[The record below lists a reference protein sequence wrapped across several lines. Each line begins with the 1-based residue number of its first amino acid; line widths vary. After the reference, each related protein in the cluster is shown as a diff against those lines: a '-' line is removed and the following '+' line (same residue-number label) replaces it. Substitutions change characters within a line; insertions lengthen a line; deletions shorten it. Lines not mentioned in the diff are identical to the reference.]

1 MVYVVRCRTNCKVI
15 TSIGVDPNDYD
26 AQHKNH
32 IGKQMYIVVTTFV
45 LNDNDIEKGG
55 TAIPICCV
63 RVGKMV
69 KASRDSYSRVYN
81 DGGSSFTYPKVQE
94 NLLREK
100 GTESFKEVELTGK
113 SIGTDNDSKMSLL
126 DVIKN

>member
-1 MVYVVRCRTNCKVI
+1 
-15 TSIGVDPNDYD
+15 
-26 AQHKNH
+26 
-32 IGKQMYIVVTTFV
+32 MYIIVTAFM

-81 DGGSSFTYPKVQE
+81 DSGSSFTYPIVQE

-100 GTESFKEVELTGK
+100 GTEYFKGVELTG
-113 SIGTDNDSKMSLL
+113 SNIGTEKDPKMSLL
-126 DVIKN
+126 DVTIIKLFQ